1 MDQPTQEEK
10 PTLLGKLKR
19 FITECTRVLKLTKKP
34 DRNEFKTVVKVSGIG
49 MAVIGIVGFL
59 VHFIRELI
67 R

>member
-1 MDQPTQEEK
+1 MDQPTKEEK

-19 FITECTRVLKLTKKP
+19 FITECARVLKLTKKP
-34 DRNEFKTVVKVSGIG
+34 DRNEFKTIVKVSGIG
-49 MAVIGIVGFL
+49 MAIIGIVGFL